1 MRIADS
7 LAWLAA
13 GVAIA
18 LLLLVLHK
26 VRRVHLMLFDIAENA
41 RVARSEAGSVYRQ
54 VESLH
59 ALERL
64 LALSAPLPPLRG
76 WAGSPDFLL
85 ALARHALAARPQTV
99 FECSSGSSTL
109 VLARCLQLLGNG
121 GRVVS
126 LEHDASYAQA
136 TRQLLAQH
144 GVADHATVLLVP
156 LAPPAGLTSH
166 ATSWYDTAGR
176 GAWPHA
182 IEMLVIDGP
191 PGGTGAHARYPA
203 LPLLAANLAPD
214 CSIFLDDADRADE
227 RWAIDQ
233 WQRQFPDFKAE
244 DLDCE
249 KGCMRLSRAAS

>member
-1 MRIADS
+1 MPIAD
-7 LAWLAA
+7 LLPWLAA
-13 GVAIA
+13 GVAVV

-85 ALARHALAARPQTV
+85 ALAQHVLAARPQTV

-126 LEHDASYAQA
+126 LEHDANYAQA
-136 TRQLLAQH
+136 TRQLLARH
-144 GVADHATVLLVP
+144 GVADHATVLLAP
-156 LAPPAGLTSH
+156 LRPAVGLTTH
-166 ATSWYDTAGR
+166 AAHWYDTSER
-176 GAWPHA
+176 GAWPQA
-182 IEMLVIDGP
+182 IDMLVIDGP
-191 PGGTGAHARYPA
+191 PGRHGEHTRYPA
-203 LPLLAANLAPD
+203 LPLLAPNLAPA
-214 CSIFLDDADRADE
+214 CSIFLDDADRDDE
-227 RWAIDQ
+227 RWAVDQ
-233 WQRQFPDFKAE
+233 WQRLFPDFKVE
-244 DLDCE
+244 DLHCE
-249 KGCMRLSRAAS
+249 KGCARLWRSVS